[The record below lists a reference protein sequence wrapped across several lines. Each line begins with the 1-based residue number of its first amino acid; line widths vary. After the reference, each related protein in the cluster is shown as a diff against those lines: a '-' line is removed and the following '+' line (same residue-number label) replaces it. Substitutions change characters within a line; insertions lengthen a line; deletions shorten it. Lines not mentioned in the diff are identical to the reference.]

1 MKKFILIITLAA
13 ALVSGLF
20 AEGIKIAYIDTD
32 RVMAVSTDT
41 QEAQQTLMAERTKWE
56 TEINEM
62 DMEIQALMTDYE
74 QKKLVL
80 TEQGKIEAETKI
92 TELTQ
97 DRQARVQELF
107 GDQGTFM
114 QKQNELLEPIL
125 TKLKAIIDRV
135 SVEEN
140 YTVVLDAASGG
151 ILYAKSSLDI
161 TDKIIDEMNKTV
173 ETE

>member
-1 MKKFILIITLAA
+1 MKRMILLITLTA
-13 ALVSGLF
+13 ALVTGLF

-41 QEAQQTLMAERTKWE
+41 QEAQQTLVAERQKWE
-56 TEINEM
+56 GEINEM
-62 DMEIQALMTDYE
+62 DMEIQELMTDYE

-80 TEQGKIEAETKI
+80 TEQGKMEAESKI

-97 DRQARVQELF
+97 IRQTRVQELF

-125 TKLKAIIDRV
+125 TKLKTIIDKV
-135 SVEEN
+135 AVEEN
-140 YTVVLDAASGG
+140 YTVILDAASGG
-151 ILYAKSSLDI
+151 ILYAKPSLDI
-161 TDKIIDEMNKTV
+161 TDSIIDEMNKSV
-173 ETE
+173 EE

>member
-140 YTVVLDAASGG
+140 YTIVLDAASGG

-161 TDKIIDEMNKTV
+161 TDQIIDEMNKTV

>member
-1 MKKFILIITLAA
+1 MKKFILILTLAA
-13 ALVSGLF
+13 ALVTGLF

-56 TEINEM
+56 SEINEM

-97 DRQARVQELF
+97 ERQARVQELF

>member
-140 YTVVLDAASGG
+140 YTIVLDAASGG

-161 TDKIIDEMNKTV
+161 TDQII
-173 ETE
+173 

>member
-1 MKKFILIITLAA
+1 MKKFILILTLAA
-13 ALVSGLF
+13 ALVTGLF

-80 TEQGKIEAETKI
+80 TEQGKIEAEAKI

-97 DRQARVQELF
+97 TRQARVQELF

-135 SVEEN
+135 SVEQN
-140 YTVVLDAASGG
+140 YTIVLDAASGG

-161 TDKIIDEMNKTV
+161 TDMIIDEMNKTI

>member
-1 MKKFILIITLAA
+1 MKKFILILTLAA
-13 ALVSGLF
+13 ALVTGLF
-20 AEGIKIAYIDTD
+20 AEGNKIAYIDTD

-41 QEAQQTLMAERTKWE
+41 QEAQQTLMAERQKWE

-80 TEQGKIEAETKI
+80 TAQGKMEAEAKI

-97 DRQARVQELF
+97 KRQARVQELF
-107 GDQGTFM
+107 GDTGTFM

-135 SVEEN
+135 SVEQN
-140 YTVVLDAASGG
+140 YTIVLDAASGG

-161 TDKIIDEMNKTV
+161 TDMIIEEMNKTV